1 MDNKALQEELNRT
14 QEELRTLRKEFDRV
28 AAVVW
33 RLAEMATGD
42 RNRSGE
48 RVKE

>member
-1 MDNKALQEELNRT
+1 MENLQEDLKRT
-14 QEELRTLRKEFDRV
+14 QEELAQLRKEFDRV
-28 AAVVW
+28 AKIVL

-42 RNRSGE
+42 RNRNGE

>member
-1 MDNKALQEELNRT
+1 MENLQEELKRT
-14 QEELRTLRKEFDRV
+14 QEELKTLRKEFDRV
-28 AAVVW
+28 AAIVL

-48 RVKE
+48 KVKE